1 VFINPENTKLTGY
14 TLNDLTAIS
23 GAEFFALFHP
33 EDQPRV
39 AAHMQRVVKAE
50 DGEVLEIDYRF
61 KAADGRW
68 IWCFSRDTI
77 LEREADGSVRQL
89 IGTFLD
95 ISKRKTVEMDL
106 LTVTRQ
112 QEETLALMD
121 AIFES
126 APIGLVFCDRNLRFV
141 KLNRTLA
148 EINGVPAEM
157 S

>member
-33 EDQPRV
+33 
-39 AAHMQRVVKAE
+39 E